1 MKKRIISIFF
11 LLLLTSCFA
20 GRSKPSNFYS
30 MVSIDN
36 NNLNIKLKHNIITV
50 VEVVSIPG
58 YLERPEIVTIKEN
71 DTELNIS
78 EFNRWAEPLSPLIK
92 RVITDN
98 MSKYMQNNV
107 VRPLNVFRK
116 KYDYSVLVYINRFDG
131 KFNDKVYLDAWYS
144 IVDKN
149 GKDIV
154 NERVNLN
161 TNVSDNYNDL
171 IQQMSIL
178 LAKLAES
185 ISKKLAMI

>member
-1 MKKRIISIFF
+1 
-11 LLLLTSCFA
+11 
-20 GRSKPSNFYS
+20 
-30 MVSIDN
+30 
-36 NNLNIKLKHNIITV
+36 
-50 VEVVSIPG
+50 
-58 YLERPEIVTIKEN
+58 
-71 DTELNIS
+71 
-78 EFNRWAEPLSPLIK
+78 
-92 RVITDN
+92 